1 MEDSTHIRRRIRMRM
16 RRRRGEEFEEKP
28 GGIIL
33 DEAAIMAAGNMI
45 DLQQV
50 QRGLSRTGTNEG
62 MLHSYDGLTARTYG
76 DVSDA
81 EKRRRRRIELVEDGM
96 FDSYENLSAS
106 LFSTCTDM

>member
-50 QRGLSRTGTNEG
+50 QRRIV
-62 MLHSYDGLTARTYG
+62 LHLDQERNVPL
-76 DVSDA
+76 
-81 EKRRRRRIELVEDGM
+81 I
-96 FDSYENLSAS
+96 
-106 LFSTCTDM
+106 